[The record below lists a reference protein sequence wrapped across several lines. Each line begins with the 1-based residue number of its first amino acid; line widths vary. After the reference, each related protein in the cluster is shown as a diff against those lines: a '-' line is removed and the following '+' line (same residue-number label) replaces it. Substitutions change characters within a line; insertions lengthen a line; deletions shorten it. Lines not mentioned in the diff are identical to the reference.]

1 MDAENDDETD
11 VGAVLDEIGFDPER
25 SVLTRRQV
33 EVLLLRQ
40 RGYTQAEVA
49 AELGTSRPNVANVE
63 ASANENVAK
72 ARETVRMLRVMEA
85 PVQVAVPAGMDIYD
99 VPETV
104 FEACDQAGIK
114 VDYSAPELLKRILEA
129 DEDAVDG
136 RTIAA
141 SLTLSVDEAGE
152 VLIRRVSE

>member
-1 MDAENDDETD
+1 MDAENDDEID
-11 VGAVLDEIGFDPER
+11 ARAVLDEFGFDPAR
-25 SVLTRRQV
+25 SVLTRRQA

-72 ARETVRMLRVMEA
+72 AKETVRLLRVMEA

-104 FEACDQAGIK
+104 YEACNRAGIK
-114 VDYSAPELLKRILEA
+114 VDYSAPELLKRIL
-129 DEDAVDG
+129 DEDEAAVDG
-136 RTIAA
+136 RTIEAA
-141 SLTLSVDEAGE
+141 LTLSVDDTGE
-152 VLIRRVSE
+152 VLIRRATE